1 MVPTCR
7 PEKAARFVS
16 GHFVSGILFPGR
28 VADAGQVHARI
39 AARP

>member
-16 GHFVSGILFPGR
+16 GILFPGL

>member
-16 GHFVSGILFPGR
+16 GILFPGP
-28 VADAGQVHARI
+28 VVDTSQVHARI
-39 AARP
+39 AAPP

>member
-16 GHFVSGILFPGR
+16 GLLFPGL
-28 VADAGQVHARI
+28 VVDASAPARI
-39 AARP
+39 AAEP

>member
-16 GHFVSGILFPGR
+16 GIFFR
-28 VADAGQVHARI
+28 DWFANARAHARI
-39 AARP
+39 AADP

>member
-16 GHFVSGILFPGR
+16 GLLFPGLA
-28 VADAGQVHARI
+28 ADASLVHARI